1 MAIATTKRFPHAQ
14 LVTMERA
21 QVDAINAHRAAQLRP
36 GGTIPSFMATVRS
49 LIWAGLG
56 IVPNYH
62 CGPGEQP

>member
-1 MAIATTKRFPHAQ
+1 MQQPSATPGQ

-21 QVDAINAHRAAQLRP
+21 QVDAINAHRAAQFRP

-56 IVPNYH
+56 VVPGKH
-62 CGPGEQP
+62 CEPGSQP